1 MESLSELV
9 VQATEVMSDTL
20 CEVQDRS
27 WEVPAGDV
35 EWTCRA
41 TAGHVADD
49 LFSYASQVI
58 AQPADRYLPIEAVV
72 DPSATNLEI
81 LKAVS
86 MCGRLLAN
94 AVRLADPSARAWHPY
109 GTSDPDGFAA
119 MGVVEV
125 LVHTFDI
132 TQGLGTDWT
141 PPAALCEPVLRR
153 LFPKAPSGDPAAV
166 LLHCCGRRPL
176 GERPQLSE
184 WAWDS
189 TVRPAGF
196 SL

>member
-9 VQATEVMSDTL
+9 VKATDVMSDTL
-20 CEVQDRS
+20 GAVQDRS

-58 AQPADRYLPIEAVV
+58 AQPTDHYLPIEAVV
-72 DPSATNLEI
+72 DPSATNIEI

-94 AVRLADPSARAWHPY
+94 AVQLADPMARAWHPY
-109 GTSDPDGFAA
+109 GTSDPGGFAA

-132 TQGLGTDWT
+132 TQGLGADWM
-141 PPAALCEPVLRR
+141 PPAALCEPVLQC

-166 LLHCCGRRPL
+166 LLYCCGRRPL
-176 GERPQLSE
+176 GERARLSE
-184 WAWDS
+184 WTWDS
-189 TVRPAGF
+189 TVRPAEV